1 MLAIHGPD
9 TIPKLPAAVL
19 VHSVIAEQQ
28 QAQFPAAMVPRKM
41 HLDRCERLAAVS
53 LLHTD
58 VDVVLGRR

>member
-1 MLAIHGPD
+1 MSYQIFLQQFTAR
-9 TIPKLPAAVL
+9 
-19 VHSVIAEQQ
+19 VIAEQQ
-28 QAQFPAAMVPRKM
+28 QAQFPAAIVPRKM